1 MYISF
6 DIQIWSVIGSS
17 SSLEVQ
23 GPIEACA
30 PRSSEMTVAPW
41 KCLFSC
47 NCKKIH
53 FFVAKFVKKK
63 VFVAKMCKNDVFVAK
78 ICNCKI
84 RCFLSRKF
92 ANARSALALREI
104 WRSPLARQLIAAC
117 LKGNTCRAGETWSG
131 RPQYIWKARTYH
143 GYHSADHAQVT
154 PLTWG
159 GAGLYVRT
167 PSQKI
172 FTIWW
177 WQGHLIRNAILTRT
191 NGGGMV

>member
-1 MYISF
+1 MIFWYWGHPNDVAISIFLYLRNDVVPMGKRKERAKMDCIDKWMYISF

-47 NCKKIH
+47 NCKKLQ
-53 FFVAKFVKKK
+53 FFVAKFVKK

-84 RCFLSRKF
+84 RCFLPRKF
-92 ANARSALALREI
+92 ANARSALALRGYLAVAASTPTYSSLQQKLSFF
-104 WRSPLARQLIAAC
+104 RRAFNKSPPAFVELST
-117 LKGNTCRAGETWSG
+117 K
-131 RPQYIWKARTYH
+131 
-143 GYHSADHAQVT
+143 
-154 PLTWG
+154 
-159 GAGLYVRT
+159 
-167 PSQKI
+167 
-172 FTIWW
+172 
-177 WQGHLIRNAILTRT
+177 AILLL
-191 NGGGMV
+191 

>member
-6 DIQIWSVIGSS
+6 DIQLWSVIGSS

-47 NCKKIH
+47 NCKKLQ
-53 FFVAKFVKKK
+53 FFVAKFVKK

-92 ANARSALALREI
+92 ANARSALALRGY
-104 WRSPLARQLIAAC
+104 LAVAASTPTYSSLIVSIVIIVVSC
-117 LKGNTCRAGETWSG
+117 CTCASDNGWSG
-131 RPQYIWKARTYH
+131 ILSRAQESGTWKKH
-143 GYHSADHAQVT
+143 H
-154 PLTWG
+154 
-159 GAGLYVRT
+159 
-167 PSQKI
+167 I
-172 FTIWW
+172 
-177 WQGHLIRNAILTRT
+177 
-191 NGGGMV
+191 